1 MADTITGTVYG
12 EYSKDW
18 RLRVD
23 YTATPNYSTLNYTIS
38 AKLYIYKPFSTRSW
52 NLDGSPYYRL
62 LSNTNRTF
70 RFDFNSG
77 IGWYQI
83 GSAQTATASAGSYTI
98 TAYWYFDLSEESYRP
113 LSLSLS
119 KAITLPTIG
128 VASQPSVKNASSG
141 GSTITSSPI
150 GTYVYIQSNTA
161 SSTFRHKVTYD
172 IGSLTGQ
179 TAGLDSDATT
189 GFINWTG
196 FRPPI
201 ELIKQ
206 LDVNNGDKKTVT
218 INMTTYSDN
227 TYSQVIGTKTTT
239 FSLTGTGY
247 VSIDNGSSFDNYIA
261 FVDNGSGWDR
271 VLPYVDD
278 GSNWNLY

>member
-23 YTATPNYSTLNYTIS
+23 YTATPNYSTLKYDIS

-70 RFDFNSG
+70 RFDFDSG

-98 TAYWYFDLSEESYRP
+98 TAYWYFDLPEESYRP

-119 KAITLPTIG
+119 SAISLPTIG
-128 VASQPSVKNASSG
+128 VASQPSVKMLHLVVAQLHQALLELMFISNQ
-141 GSTITSSPI
+141 
-150 GTYVYIQSNTA
+150 IQ
-161 SSTFRHKVTYD
+161 RLKPLD
-172 IGSLTGQ
+172 IKL
-179 TAGLDSDATT
+179 LM
-189 GFINWTG
+189 I
-196 FRPPI
+196 
-201 ELIKQ
+201 L
-206 LDVNNGDKKTVT
+206 
-218 INMTTYSDN
+218 
-227 TYSQVIGTKTTT
+227 
-239 FSLTGTGY
+239 
-247 VSIDNGSSFDNYIA
+247 
-261 FVDNGSGWDR
+261 
-271 VLPYVDD
+271 VL
-278 GSNWNLY
+278 

>member
-23 YTATPNYSTLNYTIS
+23 YTATPNYSTLKYTIS

-62 LSNTNRTF
+62 LSNTNRAF
-70 RFDFNSG
+70 RFDFNAG

-98 TAYWYFDLSEESYRP
+98 TAYWYFDLPEESYRP

-119 KAITLPTIG
+119 SAISLPTIG
-128 VASQPSVKNASSG
+128 VASQPTVTTTSSG
-141 GSTITSSPI
+141 GTIVSSSPVL
-150 GTYVYIQSNTA
+150 TSVYIRTNSA
-161 SSTFRHKVTYD
+161 STSFRHKVYYSV
-172 IGSLTGQ
+172 GSLTNQ
-179 TAGLDSDATT
+179 TVGIGTPSGVYQQTQ
-189 GFINWTG
+189 FI
-196 FRPPI
+196 PPI
-201 ELIKQ
+201 ALLQQ
-206 LDVNNGDKKTVT
+206 LDVNNGDKAVLT
-218 INMTTYSDN
+218 ITLETYTDS
-227 TYSQVIGTKTTT
+227 TLTSLIGTKTTT

-247 VSIDNGSSFDNYIA
+247 ISIDNGSSFDNYIA
-261 FVDNGSGWDR
+261 FIDNGSGWDR

-278 GSNWNLY
+278 GSSWNLY